1 MPSQLADQRHITSAA
16 LKGDEN
22 RRSLAYCLLK
32 LDNRLKAMQRKQV
45 SMIKDRCRVPAQDTR
60 LTKGEGMGGT
70 SRSSCQSTA
79 ASFRAKAAGVA
90 QQHPQVVLLINVCL
104 HNAL

>member
-16 LKGDEN
+16 LEGDEN
-22 RRSLAYCLLK
+22 LRSLAYCLLK

-70 SRSSCQSTA
+70 SRSSQSTA